1 LNIDEHAAKSIP
13 DLIKL
18 LSPMHTGLGG
28 SVTGAQEEA
37 YRQAIQCLIGEKLTA
52 VHINTL
58 NELNE
63 SINNLN
69 HSTTK
74 LTKVGWIL
82 TGLITLASVLI
93 PLYPASGAGD

>member
-1 LNIDEHAAKSIP
+1 MPPLNINELAAKSIP
-13 DLIKL
+13 DLVKH
-18 LSPMHTGLGG
+18 LSSMHTGLSG

-37 YRQAIQCLIGEKLTA
+37 YRQAIQCLIEEKLTA
-52 VHINTL
+52 VHINAL

-69 HSTTK
+69 SSTTK

-82 TGLITLASVLI
+82 SVLIALATVLI
-93 PLYPASGAGD
+93 PLYLKK